1 MLSPET
7 MVMLWYTLSMC
18 MSGPPRAIL
27 MTEDCT
33 ELVPPLASCNTRE
46 SLSQPWL
53 GSMEELVLVAW
64 VWESWSW
71 SLPHLGKAREHSY
84 RKVGELTNSV
94 ITQVQIQGFELVH
107 PNIQEL
113 LEHVNGKV
121 LQNQICRIS
130 MTQSNNGLS
139 KRSHV
144 RT

>member
-1 MLSPET
+1 MLSAET
-7 MVMLWYTLSMC
+7 MVMLWSMLPVG

-33 ELVPPLASCNTRE
+33 ELVPPLASWNTRE

-64 VWESWSW
+64 VWESWSF
-71 SLPHLGKAREHSY
+71 PHLGKARKHSY
-84 RKVGELTNSV
+84 RKVGDLTNSV

-113 LEHVNGKV
+113 LEHVNGQV
-121 LQNQICRIS
+121 PQNQICRIS

-139 KRSHV
+139 KRSPV